1 MFLQN
6 AEPMEKTIYFEDQ
19 KEAVSLLG
27 SRDEY
32 MRVFQENFDCQMVSR
47 GDRLEIL
54 GAPEVVAAAAH
65 MASSSKR
72 MAKGKRSTR
81 CFRIRFS

>member
-47 GDRLEIL
+47 VERLEIL
-54 GAPEVVAAAAH
+54 GGPA
-65 MASSSKR
+65 
-72 MAKGKRSTR
+72 GTG
-81 CFRIRFS
+81 